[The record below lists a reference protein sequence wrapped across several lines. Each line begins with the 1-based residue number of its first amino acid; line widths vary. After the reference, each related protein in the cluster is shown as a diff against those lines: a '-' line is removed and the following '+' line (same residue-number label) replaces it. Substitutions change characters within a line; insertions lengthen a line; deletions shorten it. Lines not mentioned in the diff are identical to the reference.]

1 MHQSATSTEDKLH
14 HCLIAATAIKH
25 LDNMTRTKTR
35 KAKDLPKGKPTKKH
49 KATNKDDDE
58 DSNQSGTDSDND
70 NNDTHMETEQP
81 NMALN
86 LDRLEKMLTE
96 RIDSMFK
103 AKMKEMVEKQQVA
116 EEEKTK
122 DSEKMKAQGYLNKP
136 EDLSDNKNLDK
147 MEA

>member
-14 HCLIAATAIKH
+14 HCLIVATAIKH
-25 LDNMTRTKTR
+25 LDNMTRTKTTTAAR
-35 KAKDLPKGKPTKKH
+35 KAKDLLKGKPTKKH

-58 DSNQSGTDSDND
+58 DSDQSDND
-70 NNDTHMETEQP
+70 SNGTHMETEQP
-81 NMALN
+81 DMALN
-86 LDRLEKMLTE
+86 LDRLEKLLTE

-103 AKMKEMVEKQQVA
+103 AKMREMVEKQQVA